1 MICSFAKHTKHYL
14 CVLVFILKCQYYF
27 DYWKTNKRSDLQSF
41 NSILYLFDLHL
52 QTISHGCNQIHDICC
67 FNLWLYIKLLWWVNT
82 IYCFSIVLLIF
93 KLCGR
98 RSRVTENEMDLCAVL
113 LVTKQH
119 CVTCLCMFNN
129 RECNYRRFL
138 DNVTEE
144 GCFYFLFYC
153 KITCLQFNKVAGNF
167 AHTK

>member
-41 NSILYLFDLHL
+41 DSILYLFDLHL
-52 QTISHGCNQIHDICC
+52 PTISHGCNQIHDLCC

-98 RSRVTENEMDLCAVL
+98 RSRVTENEMDLCTVL
-113 LVTKQH
+113 LVTSSIVWH
-119 CVTCLCMFNN
+119 ASVCSTIV
-129 RECNYRRFL
+129 
-138 DNVTEE
+138 NVTIK
-144 GCFYFLFYC
+144 GFLIMLRKKVVFTFYF
-153 KITCLQFNKVAGNF
+153 IVR
-167 AHTK
+167 

>member
-14 CVLVFILKCQYYF
+14 CVPLSILKCQYYF

-41 NSILYLFDLHL
+41 NSIVYLFNLHPP
-52 QTISHGCNQIHDICC
+52 TNYIDFIHGCNQIHDICC

-98 RSRVTENEMDLCAVL
+98 RSRVTENEMDLCTVL
-113 LVTKQH
+113 LVTSSIVWH
-119 CVTCLCMFNN
+119 ASVCSTIV
-129 RECNYRRFL
+129 
-138 DNVTEE
+138 NVTIK
-144 GCFYFLFYC
+144 GFLIMLRKKVVFTFYF
-153 KITCLQFNKVAGNF
+153 IVR
-167 AHTK
+167 

>member
-41 NSILYLFDLHL
+41 DSILYLFNLHPP
-52 QTISHGCNQIHDICC
+52 TIYIDFIHGCNQIHDICC
-67 FNLWLYIKLLWWVNT
+67 FKLWLYIKLLWWVNT

-98 RSRVTENEMDLCAVL
+98 RSRVTENEMDLCTVL
-113 LVTKQH
+113 LVTSSIVWH
-119 CVTCLCMFNN
+119 ASVCSTIV
-129 RECNYRRFL
+129 
-138 DNVTEE
+138 NVTIK
-144 GCFYFLFYC
+144 GFLIMLRKKVVFTFYF
-153 KITCLQFNKVAGNF
+153 IVR
-167 AHTK
+167 

>member
-1 MICSFAKHTKHYL
+1 M
-14 CVLVFILKCQYYF
+14 LVIWNAWASYKCKWYVHLPNIQNISYAC
-27 DYWKTNKRSDLQSF
+27 
-41 NSILYLFDLHL
+41 LYLFLNAN
-52 QTISHGCNQIHDICC
+52 TILIIEKLIQDKICNLLILFIAKLYIDFNHGCNQIHDICC

-129 RECNYRRFL
+129 RECNYKRFL

-153 KITCLQFNKVAGNF
+153 
-167 AHTK
+167 

>member
-1 MICSFAKHTKHYL
+1 MICSFAKHTKHFL

-41 NSILYLFDLHL
+41 DFILYLFNLHRY
-52 QTISHGCNQIHDICC
+52 GCNQIHGICC

-98 RSRVTENEMDLCAVL
+98 RSRVTENEMDLCTVL
-113 LVTKQH
+113 LVTSSIVSH
-119 CVTCLCMFNN
+119 ASVCSTIV
-129 RECNYRRFL
+129 
-138 DNVTEE
+138 NVTIK
-144 GCFYFLFYC
+144 GFLIMLRKKVVFTFYF
-153 KITCLQFNKVAGNF
+153 IVR
-167 AHTK
+167 